1 MEDLWYEDS
10 VNFTEDA
17 EDTIPDWNGRLDGD
31 PDAYWSWNAELCQRE
46 TCLIERTGT
55 L

>member
-10 VNFTEDA
+10 GNFTEDA